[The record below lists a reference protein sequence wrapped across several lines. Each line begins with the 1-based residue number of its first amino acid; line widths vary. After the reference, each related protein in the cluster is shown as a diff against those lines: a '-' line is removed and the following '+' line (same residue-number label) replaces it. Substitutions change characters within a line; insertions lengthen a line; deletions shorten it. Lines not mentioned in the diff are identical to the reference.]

1 MFTFFRRS
9 LTTFNLNYRT
19 ISLASRR
26 VSLRLVSQTNLQ
38 QRYFLRPLPWSN
50 FQLHTSSWINSLFFP
65 WHARKRSFSST
76 PERYPFTI
84 EEFRDVDL
92 YISELLQG
100 RRDINAQS
108 RAGDTYQNTFLM
120 HLLAYEHIEGAETV
134 LEAALQNKI
143 QINPKLIDSNG
154 RTLLMQAILVEAK
167 NFISRL
173 LQNNECCFTN
183 RFDINKMDYPEITAE
198 DSLEFTNRVSSSKGS
213 GFTALHYAFLMRD
226 FATARRLLE
235 LGADL
240 NAVDAKGR
248 TPEDLL
254 NKENEE
260 EVSATLASFGIDS
273 ERDAMSISNFLLA
286 PTDLPLRNPLRTAD
300 DQSVRAI
307 KNQIPSFNE
316 LYYISL
322 AEETFGEEICLGM
335 ENKQTQTL
343 MKILQEQIMNFS
355 GQSLAESIYART
367 EEFQNKMRE
376 FVDNSKAA
384 GLTL

>member
-1 MFTFFRRS
+1 
-9 LTTFNLNYRT
+9 
-19 ISLASRR
+19 
-26 VSLRLVSQTNLQ
+26 
-38 QRYFLRPLPWSN
+38 
-50 FQLHTSSWINSLFFP
+50 
-65 WHARKRSFSST
+65 
-76 PERYPFTI
+76 
-84 EEFRDVDL
+84 
-92 YISELLQG
+92 
-100 RRDINAQS
+100 
-108 RAGDTYQNTFLM
+108 
-120 HLLAYEHIEGAETV
+120 
-134 LEAALQNKI
+134 
-143 QINPKLIDSNG
+143 
-154 RTLLMQAILVEAK
+154 
-167 NFISRL
+167 
-173 LQNNECCFTN
+173 
-183 RFDINKMDYPEITAE
+183 
-198 DSLEFTNRVSSSKGS
+198 
-213 GFTALHYAFLMRD
+213 MRD